1 MSTNV
6 SENQPATLT
15 PPHADQTTIPRSA
28 VIALVVLLFTA
39 FVMMINETTLA
50 VALPSIMAHFSISAA
65 TAQWL
70 LTGFLLT
77 TSVVL
82 PTTGWLI
89 DRFNTRAVFIFA
101 TSAFLI
107 GTVMAALA
115 PSFTLLLLARV
126 CQAIGTG
133 VIMPLLMTVTMTL
146 VPASRRGSVMGLTSV
161 VMAVGPALGPTVAGL
176 ILSFTTWRGIFWFMV
191 PLMAAA
197 ALIGTAKLTNIGES
211 RATGLDLPSIPLSVL
226 AFGGLVYGLSS
237 VGVIVEGGQAGRRA
251 LIVLIAGI
259 LGLALFVRRQLAR
272 GRKGRALLDLRPLAI
287 PNFTVSLVVLVCLCG
302 ALFGALNTL
311 PLYLQ
316 GSISVTALVT
326 GLVLLPG
333 GLLEGFL
340 SPFVGRIFDRR
351 GPRPLIIPGVALTT
365 GSLFWLATG
374 DEHTSVGLVVAIH
387 IIFSIGLALTFTPL
401 LTTALSSIPKHLYSH
416 GSAILNTL
424 QQLAGATGT
433 AVMITIYSR
442 IAATAQTHGASGS
455 TAFAMGARSA
465 FLVSAAVVGVALV
478 ASFFITRVP
487 SGSGRIQ
494 TAPVA
499 EELRSHP

>member
-1 MSTNV
+1 M
-6 SENQPATLT
+6 
-15 PPHADQTTIPRSA
+15 PRSA

-39 FVMMINETTLA
+39 FVKMINETTLA

-89 DRFNTRAVFIFA
+89 NRFNTRAVFVFA
-101 TSAFLI
+101 ASAFLI

-115 PSFTLLLLARV
+115 PTFAVLLLARV

-133 VIMPLLMTVTMTL
+133 MIVPLLMTTTMTL
-146 VPASRRGSVMGLTSV
+146 VPASRRGSVMGLISV
-161 VMAVGPALGPTVAGL
+161 VMAVGPALGPTVAGV
-176 ILSFTTWRGIFWFMV
+176 ILSFTTWRGIFWFMA
-191 PLMAAA
+191 PLVAMAVVIG
-197 ALIGTAKLTNIGES
+197 ALKLTNVGEP
-211 RATGLDLPSIPLSVL
+211 RDDRLDLLSVPLSIL

-237 VGVIVEGGQAGRRA
+237 VGAIVEGGQAGRGA
-251 LIVLIAGI
+251 LIVLTVGVV
-259 LGLALFVRRQLAR
+259 GLLLFVWRQLAR
-272 GRKGRALLDLRPLAI
+272 GRKGQALLDLRPLAI
-287 PNFTVSLVVLVCLCG
+287 PNFTISLVVLVCLCG

-316 GSISVTALVT
+316 GSVLATALVT

-340 SPFVGRIFDRR
+340 SPFAGRIFDRH
-351 GPRPLIIPGVALTT
+351 GPRPLVIPGVALTM
-365 GSLFWLATG
+365 GSLFWLSAVN
-374 DEHTSVGLVVAIH
+374 EHTSIGLLITIH
-387 IIFSIGLALTFTPL
+387 ITFSIGLAATYTPL
-401 LTTALSSIPKHLYSH
+401 LTTALSSLPKRLYSH
-416 GSAILNTL
+416 GSAIMSTL

-442 IAATAQTHGASGS
+442 AAAAARAGGASGPA
-455 TAFAMGARSA
+455 AFAMGARSA
-465 FLVSAAVVGVALV
+465 FLVSAVVAGVALV
-478 ASFFITRVP
+478 VSLFVTRHPKGP
-487 SGSGRIQ
+487 SNVR
-494 TAPVA
+494 TAAVA
-499 EELRSHP
+499 QELSSHP